1 MTEKRA
7 TLRGFLRPAA
17 QATTAPDW
25 DAVYTDLLPRVYN
38 FFLYRVENHA
48 LAEDLTATTLERAWR
63 GRSRYSR
70 DLSAFPTWVFGIAR
84 HVAADHFRHHDHTL
98 PLEHAHEHAADMLL
112 EDAFQQRHQVERLL
126 HLLATLPEREREL
139 IALKYGADL
148 STREIA
154 GVLRLTETNVS
165 TLLHRIVGKLR
176 AEWDENDP
184 TE

>member
-7 TLRGFLRPAA
+7 TLRGFLRPAETA
-17 QATTAPDW
+17 PAPDW
-25 DAVYTDLLPRVYN
+25 DALYTALLPRVYN
-38 FFLYRVENHA
+38 FFIYRVENHA

-84 HVAADHFRHHDHTL
+84 HVVADHFRQRNQTL
-98 PLEHAHEHAADMLL
+98 PLEQAREHPADMLL
-112 EDAFQQRHQVERLL
+112 EDAVQQRHQVERL
-126 HLLATLPEREREL
+126 HALLAKLPEREREL
-139 IALKYGADL
+139 VALKYGADL
-148 STREIA
+148 TNREIA

-176 AEWDENDP
+176 AEWEKDAPNE
-184 TE
+184 